1 MSDDGPRDEKPAI
14 LQDSEFTLEEGTLYK
29 VLRTTAIWMN
39 KLFFSSLVLLAV
51 WLLLGLTGQVEPGC
65 ADSIAVGNGTEDQP
79 TTKCSVWL
87 STTATYLGAMAVF
100 SFLLSI
106 AAGLLGLVV
115 GKDLVTMTR
124 TEDEVGAPAQDGTD
138 RPSDGASDDAVT
150 GATEPDDEEP
160 DR

>member
-1 MSDDGPRDEKPAI
+1 MSDDGPRDDKPAI

-39 KLFFSSLVLLAV
+39 KLFFSSLVLLGV

-65 ADSIAVGNGTEDQP
+65 ADSIAVGNGTSDEA

-87 STTATYLGAMAVF
+87 STTAKYLGAMSVF

-115 GKDLVTMTR
+115 GKQLVTMTR
-124 TEDEVGAPAQDGTD
+124 TEDEVGAEG
-138 RPSDGASDDAVT
+138 PSDEDAPNASDD
-150 GATEPDDEEP
+150 ERPDD
-160 DR
+160 